1 VQNKIFCFFL
11 IGIKWRLKMESKTS
25 RTDAEFKLEAFFDGV
40 GIAETV
46 LVEFARQ
53 LETELADKDKQLA
66 EARAEIEN
74 LHWRVSDEQA
84 KTRAALELNSKALE
98 LVNEARAEIER
109 KNAIIG
115 QMREALKAIDGIG
128 REAGNARREDALRC
142 FAIAAAALAV
152 ERGK

>member
-1 VQNKIFCFFL
+1 
-11 IGIKWRLKMESKTS
+11 MESKTP
-25 RTDAEFKLEAFFDGV
+25 RTDAEFKLEAFFDGS
-40 GIAETV
+40 GIVETV
-46 LVEFARQ
+46 LVEFAQ
-53 LETELADKDKQLA
+53 ELETELA

-142 FAIAAAALAV
+142 FAIAAAAMAAEV
-152 ERGK
+152 GE